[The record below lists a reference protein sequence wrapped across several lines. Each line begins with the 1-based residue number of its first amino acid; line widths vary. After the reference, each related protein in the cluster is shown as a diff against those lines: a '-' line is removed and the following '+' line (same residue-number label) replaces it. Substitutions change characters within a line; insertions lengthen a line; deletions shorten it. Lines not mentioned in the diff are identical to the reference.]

1 MTLEPIP
8 AASPLRTRF
17 SAMGDEGLF
26 HALSDLATLDAGCER
41 LARLAYEAEELGVF
55 LSVIATAGLAVPILA
70 RGGDGFSSLLRGALE
85 GRAVLA
91 VAITERGAGSDVRG
105 MSTTLL
111 RDARGSLRLRGAKW
125 HITNAPEA
133 DAVIV
138 FAVDATTDDRFL
150 TAVVVRRGDRGV
162 TFGPPL
168 DLVGCAGSPTG
179 EITFDDV
186 LVDEERVVGRRED
199 GQMLLELA
207 FLRERLLAPWP
218 LLGKM
223 EKVVCECLDHAET
236 RRQFGQPLREF
247 QWVQDKVLRAYEVSL
262 GARCLAER
270 AVAAAMG
277 GEPCA
282 ALASLAK
289 AQAADAAVEVFRAA
303 IEVHGSYGVQ
313 TSKRYGAY
321 LHDALCAQIAG
332 GTRETHKKVVF
343 GELRLDRARTRR
355 GAPSGLFRWA
365 GKEAPH
371 G

>member
-1 MTLEPIP
+1 MTVEPVP
-8 AASPLRTRF
+8 HVSPLRDRF

-26 HALSDLATLDAGCER
+26 RALSDVSRLDTGCER
-41 LARLAYEAEELGVF
+41 LARLAFDAEELGVF
-55 LSVIATAGLAVPILA
+55 LSVIAAAGLAVPILA
-70 RGGDGFSSLLRGALE
+70 QGGEGLAPLLHAALE

-105 MSTTLL
+105 MGTTVV
-111 RDARGSLRLRGAKW
+111 RDGQGSLRLRGSKW

-133 DAVIV
+133 DAAIV
-138 FAVDATTDDRFL
+138 FALDATTEDRFL
-150 TAVVVRRGDRGV
+150 TAVVVRRGDPGV

-168 DLVGCAGSPTG
+168 ELIGCAGSPTG
-179 EITFDDV
+179 EIVLDDV
-186 LVDEERVVGRRED
+186 PIREDRIVGRRHD
-199 GQMLLELA
+199 GERLLELA

-223 EKVVCECLDHAET
+223 EKVVSECLDHAET
-236 RRQFGQPLREF
+236 RRQFGQPIREF
-247 QWVQDKVLRAYEVSL
+247 QWVQDKILHAYEAML
-262 GARCLAER
+262 GARCFADR
-270 AVAAAMG
+270 AIAAVKG

-282 ALASLAK
+282 AIASLAK
-289 AQAADAAVEVFRAA
+289 ARAADAAVEVFRAA

-321 LHDALCAQIAG
+321 LQDALCAQIAG

-355 GAPSGLFRWA
+355 GAPSSLFRWVGRDDA
-365 GKEAPH
+365 RG
-371 G
+371 